1 MTLSLSDCQS
11 AVSDLL
17 ISASSQ
23 HFRAVVDTCDLSDN
37 YWKDDETWHYKQEDK
52 EKDIKSD
59 LQTVS
64 DTVDYT

>member
-11 AVSDLL
+11 VSDLL

>member
-1 MTLSLSDCQS
+1 MTLSLIDCQP
-11 AVSDLL
+11 VSDLL

-23 HFRAVVDTCDLSDN
+23 HFRAVVDTSDLSDN

>member
-11 AVSDLL
+11 VSDLL

-23 HFRAVVDTCDLSDN
+23 HFRAVVDTSDLSDN

-59 LQTVS
+59 LQT
-64 DTVDYT
+64 

>member
-1 MTLSLSDCQS
+1 MTLSLTDCQL
-11 AVSDLL
+11 VSDLL

>member
-1 MTLSLSDCQS
+1 MTLSLSACQS
-11 AVSDLL
+11 VSDLL